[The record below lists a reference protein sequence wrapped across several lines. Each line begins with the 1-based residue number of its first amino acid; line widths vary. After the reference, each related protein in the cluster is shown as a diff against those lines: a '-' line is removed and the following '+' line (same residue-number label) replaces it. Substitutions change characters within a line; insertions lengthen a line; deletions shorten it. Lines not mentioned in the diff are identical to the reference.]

1 MTTPTTTKIPPTMI
15 GCMRDYVDL
24 PGVMAETVGD
34 HHLDALRRGLR
45 VRCPICGERGLITVP
60 SDRLWH
66 CFDCGEGGDVVSW
79 VALAEDVDRLE
90 AFSLLCARN
99 GDA

>member
-1 MTTPTTTKIPPTMI
+1 MSFPTTAEIPTTMI
-15 GCMRDYVDL
+15 GAIRDFMDL
-24 PGVMAETVGD
+24 PAVMAETVGD

-45 VRCPICGERGLITVP
+45 VRCPLCGERGLITVP
-60 SDRLWH
+60 PDRLWH

-79 VALAEDVDRLE
+79 VALTENIGRLE
-90 AFSLLCARN
+90 AFSSLCARN